1 MRGGFVQATCLL
13 NELANPEL
21 KAVMMRIRR
30 KPREY
35 DEKRQDLSR
44 KQVVIGF
51 LRLLHTMWMC
61 SGVHMAGMPV
71 AAVSMR

>member
-1 MRGGFVQATCLL
+1 MRGGFVQAACWL

-21 KAVMMRIRR
+21 TAVMMRIRR
-30 KPREY
+30 KPGDY
-35 DEKRQDLSR
+35 DVKRQDLSR
-44 KQVVIGF
+44 KQVVMGF

-71 AAVSMR
+71 AAVFMR